1 MQKRLVLLATG
12 GTIASAQS
20 DRGLAPALTAGDIL
34 RRCPIDN
41 CVGQDIFHLDSSNI
55 QPEEWRVLA
64 AAVRRALFGR

>member
-20 DRGLAPALTAGDIL
+20 DRGLAPALTAADIL

-41 CVGQDIFHLDSSNI
+41 CVGQDIFHLDSSSI
-55 QPEEWRVLA
+55 QP
-64 AAVRRALFGR
+64 